1 MNKFKNI
8 EFQIKQ
14 YQMLEAKGEL
24 TEYAKGKLNGMLEV
38 MNIAT
43 NNDALGD
50 VINSLPTKDEFVSK
64 GWSIARSSQYLR
76 RKSVQNKVDDI
87 YYSGWMDCY
96 DWMINNEL

>member
-38 MNIAT
+38 MNIAK
-43 NNDALGD
+43 NNGKCRL
-50 VINSLPTKDEFVSK
+50 
-64 GWSIARSSQYLR
+64 
-76 RKSVQNKVDDI
+76 
-87 YYSGWMDCY
+87 
-96 DWMINNEL
+96 

>member
-38 MNIAT
+38 MNIA
-43 NNDALGD
+43 NVG
-50 VINSLPTKDEFVSK
+50 INSVNDK
-64 GWSIARSSQYLR
+64 I
-76 RKSVQNKVDDI
+76 
-87 YYSGWMDCY
+87 
-96 DWMINNEL
+96 